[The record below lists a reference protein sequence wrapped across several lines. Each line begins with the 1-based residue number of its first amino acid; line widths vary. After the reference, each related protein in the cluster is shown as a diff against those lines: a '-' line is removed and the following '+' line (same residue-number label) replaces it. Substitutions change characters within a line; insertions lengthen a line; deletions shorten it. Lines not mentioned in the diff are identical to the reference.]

1 MKTTG
6 IKVKEVSAQ
15 DMLNNEAEAAYNPTE
30 WKKGVTKMA
39 QLKNIKFYEGEK
51 NEHYKYSRFFVS
63 YTLPEGLNIFT
74 RWSPF
79 SSMLTNNGFTR
90 VIIVDGEIFTNG
102 FGPNK
107 DKVLINN
114 KEVRKWLAENICQHG
129 VFVSTKF

>member
-6 IKVKEVSAQ
+6 IKVTEVSAQ
-15 DMLNNEAEAAYNPTE
+15 DMLNNESEAAYNQTE
-30 WKKGVTKMA
+30 WKNGVTKMA

-51 NEHYKYSRFFVS
+51 NEHYKYARFFVS

-74 RWSPF
+74 SWNPF

-107 DKVLINN
+107 DKVVINN
-114 KEVRKWLAENICQHG
+114 KEGRKWLAENICQHG